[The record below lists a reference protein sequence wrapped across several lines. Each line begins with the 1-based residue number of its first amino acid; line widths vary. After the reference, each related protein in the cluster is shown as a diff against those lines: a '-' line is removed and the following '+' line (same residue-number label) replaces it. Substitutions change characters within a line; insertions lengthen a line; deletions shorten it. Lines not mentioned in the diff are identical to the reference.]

1 MKVEWHIDIYIYGT
15 YGIHGIFGPSNP
27 IHVAGN
33 QPFVC
38 VVAHHVMLCVM
49 QWLLLLVVGTLFL
62 CTGYYMEFSCEI
74 FLFFFHFTYSRVG
87 KIKLKFILIN

>member
-1 MKVEWHIDIYIYGT
+1 MGHMAYMGYLDPRTQSMWQAI
-15 YGIHGIFGPSNP
+15 NRL
-27 IHVAGN
+27 
-33 QPFVC
+33 FVC